1 MKVKWRSM
9 ACICFLPVACI
20 GCSGKNE
27 SLVSVQQK
35 NRRVREGFLV
45 RLRQYKVNRS
55 KVNQSLRSLMPR
67 SLRLALA
74 FVFIAAAAH
83 LSAQTAMPISGQAVP
98 SLAQLDTIMQ
108 QYMTQYNSPGG
119 NLSVSVDGRLVFA
132 RGYGFADTST
142 GEFVQP
148 DSRMRLASN
157 SKIITA
163 VGILKLIEQGKLS
176 LSTQPFA
183 SILKD
188 LKPPSGTTE
197 DPRIQNITISQLLQ
211 HTAGYDD
218 GPGYPFDPANDY
230 TTNRNAANAAG
241 LTGAACTPAALISYE
256 LGVSLQHDPGATYA
270 YSNLGYLTLG
280 YIIEQVTGIP
290 YATWIEQ
297 NIFSIG
303 KMNQTLP
310 AGNLASQKLPYE
322 VAYYGYPGEPLGPS
336 MVPPVGTQVPYEY
349 GAYDLSLELANGGWI
364 STPMDL
370 LRLWDTL
377 NGQYSYNIL
386 VGPQTSRV
394 GDVPPLGQGYFY
406 NFYGSLPGTNSLVHL
421 NTSSQMVG
429 NVVYSAIFNT
439 RDKNNAFQPESDADN
454 AIQAYLKTVKSWP
467 TGDLFPTYSTSGTA
481 CAFTLPTASTSATVN
496 GQSGFVQ
503 LTDANYCAWGA
514 TSNASWIHITTG
526 GPFAD
531 SGSAGYSVDANSGG
545 ARTGT
550 ITLAGQTFT
559 VNQVGTATPTT
570 LALKGTGK
578 LVGSTETVTLT
589 ATLSPYTSN
598 GNSSD
603 GEIITFQNG
612 GNNAV
617 LGTAK
622 LTGGV
627 ATLTATVPDPKLNQF
642 TASYPGDTYLNASS
656 SPQVAITPSSTSA
669 TVSPS
674 SLNFPSTAIGA
685 TSATQSSTFTNTGTT
700 TLTIGLLTVN
710 GPFTQTNTCGGSV
723 AAGVTCT
730 FSVAYKPTVAG
741 NATGSVD
748 ISDEAG
754 DQIITLNGTTITEI
768 ASTTTAV
775 TSTLNPSTLGTSVTF
790 TAMVTSTSTGTNG
803 HVL

>member
-503 LTDANYCAWGA
+503 LTDAYYCQLRGRTYWNHHSRG
-514 TSNASWIHITTG
+514 TDFYCKPG
-526 GPFAD
+526 RDCDAD
-531 SGSAGYSVDANSGG
+531 HPCPE
-545 ARTGT
+545 RH
-550 ITLAGQTFT
+550 GQTCRFDGDRDAHCNAFALYEQRELIGRRDHH
-559 VNQVGTATPTT
+559 VPKWRKQRRAWHSEADGWCRHAYRDGTRSEAEPVHRLLPRRYVPEREQLPSGCDHSLEHLRHR
-570 LALKGTGK
+570 LA
-578 LVGSTETVTLT
+578 VQSQ
-589 ATLSPYTSN
+589 LSIDGYRCNVRYPEQHLHEHGYDNPYHRFANRQWALHPDQHLRWISC
-598 GNSSD
+598 GRCHLHL
-603 GEIITFQNG
+603 
-612 GNNAV
+612 
-617 LGTAK
+617 LGR
-622 LTGGV
+622 L
-627 ATLTATVPDPKLNQF
+627 
-642 TASYPGDTYLNASS
+642 
-656 SPQVAITPSSTSA
+656 
-669 TVSPS
+669 
-674 SLNFPSTAIGA
+674 
-685 TSATQSSTFTNTGTT
+685 
-700 TLTIGLLTVN
+700 
-710 GPFTQTNTCGGSV
+710 
-723 AAGVTCT
+723 
-730 FSVAYKPTVAG
+730 
-741 NATGSVD
+741 
-748 ISDEAG
+748 
-754 DQIITLNGTTITEI
+754 
-768 ASTTTAV
+768 
-775 TSTLNPSTLGTSVTF
+775 
-790 TAMVTSTSTGTNG
+790 
-803 HVL
+803 